1 MTQFSS
7 LIYQTSHSNKV
18 FWSKTCISYK
28 PYSQN
33 MASAVLGQ
41 GKGGTTHYYVLDPL
55 EDIKNKSNPPEKL
68 VKDNIVDD
76 GITF

>member
-1 MTQFSS
+1 
-7 LIYQTSHSNKV
+7 
-18 FWSKTCISYK
+18 
-28 PYSQN
+28 

-76 GITF
+76 GITFWRYGGS